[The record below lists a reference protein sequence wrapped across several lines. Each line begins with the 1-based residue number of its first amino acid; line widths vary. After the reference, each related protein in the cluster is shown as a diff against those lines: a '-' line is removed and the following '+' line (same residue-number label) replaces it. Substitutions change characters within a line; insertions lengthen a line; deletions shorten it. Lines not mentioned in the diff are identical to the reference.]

1 VALLDRYGK
10 LRDKVRKGKLHTGS
24 KEILPFLKGTV
35 RKEDLPAA
43 VVEPGGIEE
52 LRALLQFA
60 GEKHLKIAVA
70 SGLKPVEVSGLDGAF
85 LLLTTRLAR
94 PPVFSSS
101 RRSVRVDGGLPVE
114 SLMID
119 LNRAGLRWL
128 PLHPVPSGT
137 SPGELMALG
146 WEGLRTW
153 CDGGF
158 LSQIR
163 AVEWMGFDGT
173 EFVTG
178 PAAADANSP
187 DVSGFLFGSRGSL
200 GIITS
205 LDLDVRAI
213 PRERTAV
220 LLQLPDAASASE
232 TLAQLGGFDP
242 QPETV
247 VYWGEA
253 ATQILREGNDNRV
266 SERTVV
272 MLAVEWREA
281 VSLPADWAGLGH
293 AFTDEVA
300 VNALWQDLFRFPKT
314 AARLY
319 PERTGARMWMPA
331 DAVAEVEE
339 AARELGRDF
348 NLPVA
353 LWGTVE
359 SGQMRVWVMQPD
371 VQTRTQ
377 TRAEELLKK
386 LVEVAAEHGS
396 LVAPGN
402 VLPFELRA
410 PGHPLQKGLREK
422 LLQTC
427 DPNGMYAALMKG

>member
-10 LRDKVRKGKLHTGS
+10 LRDKLRNGRLHTAS
-24 KEILPFLKGTV
+24 KEILAFLKGTV

-43 VVEPGGIEE
+43 VVEPGGMEE
-52 LRALLQFA
+52 LRAVLQFA
-60 GEKHLKIAVA
+60 AEKHFKIAVA
-70 SGLKPVEVSGLDGAF
+70 SGLKPAEVSGLGGAF

-101 RRSVRVDGGLPVE
+101 RRGVRVDGGLPVE

-173 EFVTG
+173 EYVTG
-178 PAAADANSP
+178 PAASDANSP

-247 VYWGEA
+247 IYWGEA

-266 SERTVV
+266 SDKAVV

-293 AFTDEVA
+293 ALTDEAA

-319 PERTGARMWMPA
+319 PERTGARLWMPA

-339 AARELGRDF
+339 AAREMGRDF

-359 SGQMRVWVMQPD
+359 SGQMRVWVLQPD
-371 VQTRTQ
+371 GQTRTQ

-386 LVEVAAEHGS
+386 LVEVAAEHGG

-410 PGHPLQKGLREK
+410 PGHPLQRALREK

-427 DPNGMYAALMKG
+427 DPHGMYAPLVKG